1 MTKALIS
8 VSDKTGLLEL
18 ATAFIENNIEILST
32 GGTAAYLRQHHIP
45 LEEVSHYTQFPE
57 IMGGRVKTLHPKI
70 HGGILARLPEDETI
84 MQEKSI
90 AAIDYVIVNLY
101 PFKETIANKD
111 CSQQQAI
118 ENIDIGG
125 PTLVR
130 AAAKNHQRVSVLVDP
145 TDYPILITACKEK
158 NPLSI
163 ETRWQLAA
171 KAFSHTAQY
180 DSMIAAYFS
189 KQENSDTLLPQPF
202 TLVLQQKQALRYGE
216 NSHQAAGLYVDP
228 TTIKQG
234 TLANS
239 DLLQGKALSYN
250 NLADSDAAWSCL
262 LSLGIDKKS
271 CVIVKHANPCGVAN
285 GKTLLD
291 AYQKAYACDP
301 VSAFGGV
308 IAFNDTVEETL
319 AQTIIEQQFVEVI
332 LAPSFTDNAK
342 IILQKKPNV
351 RCLQVALVDDRPS
364 YELKAISGGYLVQ
377 TTDSLLYTEED
388 LKIVTTLSP
397 NETQWQDLKFAWRVA
412 KYVKSNAIVYAAHE
426 QTLGIGAGQM
436 SRVDSARIAVI
447 KAKEATLSLDN
458 AVMASDAFFP
468 FSDSIENAHAAGIR
482 AIIQPGGSIRDAEI
496 INRANELKMT
506 MVFTNMR
513 HFKH

>member
-18 ATAFIENNIEILST
+18 ATALVENNIEILST
-32 GGTAAYLRQHHIP
+32 GGTASYLRQHHIP
-45 LEEVSHYTQFPE
+45 LEEVSHYTEFPE

-70 HGGILARLPEDETI
+70 HGGILARLPEDAMI

-90 AAIDYVIVNLY
+90 DAIDYVIVNLY
-101 PFKETIANKD
+101 PFKETIAHKD
-111 CSQQQAI
+111 CTKQQAI

-125 PTLVR
+125 PTLIR
-130 AAAKNHQRVSVLVDP
+130 AAAKNHARVSVFVDP
-145 TDYPILITACKEK
+145 TDYPVLISACKEK
-158 NPLSI
+158 KALSI
-163 ETRWQLAA
+163 DDRWQLAA
-171 KAFSHTAQY
+171 KAFLHTAQY

-189 KQENSDTLLPQPF
+189 QQQNNDSVLPQS
-202 TLVLQQKQALRYGE
+202 LMLALQQKEVLRYGE
-216 NSHQAAGLYVDP
+216 NSHQIAGLY
-228 TTIKQG
+228 IESISNQKG
-234 TLANS
+234 TLTHS

-262 LSLGIDKKS
+262 LSLGHDKKS

-285 GKTLLD
+285 GKTLLE

-308 IAFNDTVEETL
+308 LAFNDTIEDSL

-332 LAPSFTDNAK
+332 LAPHFTETAK
-342 IILQKKPNV
+342 AILQNKPNV
-351 RCLQVALVDDRPS
+351 RCLQVALINERPT

-377 TTDSLLYTEED
+377 TVDDFLYTEED

-397 NETQWQDLKFAWRVA
+397 SETQWQDLKFAWRVA
-412 KYVKSNAIVYAAHE
+412 KYVKSNAIVYAANE

-447 KAKEATLSLDN
+447 KAKEANLSLDN
-458 AVMASDAFFP
+458 AAMASDAFFP
-468 FSDSIENAHAAGIR
+468 FSDGIENAHAAGIR
-482 AIIQPGGSIRDAEI
+482 AVIQPGGSIRDADI
-496 INRANELKMT
+496 IKRANELKMT